1 MKIRRNI
8 ALYVLV
14 TYGVSWLIWLP
25 LLANRRWGMNL
36 PIVPGQY
43 YLASFGPFFG
53 AIVSSSVSLGWQ
65 GIEAWAK
72 RVYSFRFPWRMLTTV
87 IGMLLLYVLVAVPVH
102 TIVTGNWPEWS
113 QFGLT
118 EKLPG
123 FNIFETSLIWML
135 TFGLGE
141 ESGWR
146 GYMLPEL

>member
-1 MKIRRNI
+1 
-8 ALYVLV
+8 
-14 TYGVSWLIWLP
+14 
-25 LLANRRWGMNL
+25 MNL

-43 YLASFGPFFG
+43 YLASFGPFVG